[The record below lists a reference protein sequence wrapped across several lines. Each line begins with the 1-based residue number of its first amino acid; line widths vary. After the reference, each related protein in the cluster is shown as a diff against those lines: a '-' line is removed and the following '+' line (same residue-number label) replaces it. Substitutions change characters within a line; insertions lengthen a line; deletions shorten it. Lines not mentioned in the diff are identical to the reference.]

1 MSDQRKRRSEI
12 SEAYCQQPRA
22 TAARAARVGSSA
34 RCTPSSCRMRAVCA
48 VAGSCR
54 TRLAA
59 AACNQ
64 QREQRLPVARASVDV
79 FRCNGGSKSASEMR
93 EQSLP
98 FVEMA
103 AGEDARKKNMI
114 LGFYGF
120 YYGADDAHR
129 NQRRFY
135 EKWQKANEM
144 AKCYILASISN
155 ILQTKHQNLE
165 TATEIM
171 DSLQQ
176 MFGQST
182 RSARQAALKGIM
194 NSKMGKGTRVR
205 DHVLKMMD
213 YLNEAEIQGAQIDD
227 NSKID
232 MVLESLPETFKEFKV
247 NYNMNKRNMTLT
259 ELMNELHSAEKI
271 YRAEKSLGSINITE
285 KSSSSGPK
293 PKGKGKKKAGKKR
306 PSTNQDGKP
315 KGKCFKCGQKGHWK
329 KDCPKIVKSGMGNLF
344 VIEACLVQN
353 PIDTWVLD
361 SGATNHICNSLYWF
375 QETRKISEGSVKLQL
390 GTGRFVS
397 AVKTG
402 SVLLSFNNE
411 TLVLNNC
418 LYVPDIKRNLISVAC
433 LSKQGYTVNFGSS
446 VSIFHNK
453 RLICSGTLEDNLY
466 HLSPMIH
473 SMHDTVIN
481 NDEHT
486 HLSKKR
492 NISSNQHYLWHLRLG
507 HINQN
512 RIQRMIKDGLLGPL
526 ENESLPLCESCLEG
540 KMTKRPFSAKGVR
553 ATVPLELVHTDVC
566 GPINVQARGGY
577 EYFITFT
584 DDYSRYG
591 YVYLMHHKS
600 EALEKFK
607 EYRAEKE
614 KQLDKNIKK
623 LRSDRGGEFLSGDF
637 KEYLVE
643 NEIISQLTAPGT
655 PQQNGVA
662 ERRNRTLLDMV
673 RSMLSYSSL
682 PISFWGLALET
693 AVYLLNLVPSKSVPK
708 TPIELWS
715 GRKLSLRHVR
725 IWGSPAHVLKPKAD
739 KMDSRSEVCIFVGYP
754 KGTRG
759 GLFYS
764 PQDRKVIVSTH
775 FTSLEEDYM
784 NNFKP
789 KSKVIHEELSGDQ
802 VDAQLSMPVIEEEEQ
817 QQPDDQH
824 RINTEQPSLLEPRR
838 SGRVTRLP
846 ARYMLLGETYTAISD
861 EHVQDP
867 TSYNE
872 ALIDRDVE
880 FWKKA
885 MNQEME
891 SMYSN
896 KVWELVEPPNGV
908 KPIGCKWIYK
918 RKRGVDG
925 RVETFKA
932 RLVAKGFTQKEGIDY
947 EETFSPVAMLKSI
960 RILLS
965 IAAVLDYEIWQ
976 MDVKT
981 AFLNGH
987 LEENI
992 YMQQPDGFIQKGQEH
1007 MVCKLQRSI
1016 YGLKQ
1021 ASRSWNIRFDQAIKS
1036 FGFIQNIDEPCVYKK
1051 IQEKS
1056 VSFLILYV
1064 DDILLIGNDIGVLTT
1079 IKSWLAKQ
1087 FDMKDLGE
1095 ASYILGIKLL
1105 RDRKNKTLALSQA
1118 VYIDKILAR
1127 FSMENSKTGLLPF
1140 RHGITF
1146 SKDQSPKTSEEIERM
1161 RRVPYAE
1168 AVGSLMYAMLCTRP
1182 DICFAVGMVSRYQ
1195 SNPGPEHWTAVKHIM
1210 KYLKRTKNYM
1220 LVYSGDELIPVGYTD
1235 SDFMSDKDSRK
1246 STSGYVFT
1254 LGSGAIS
1261 WRSVKQSCIA
1271 DSTTE
1276 AEYVAAS
1283 EAAKEAVWLSKFL
1296 QDLEVVPTVTAPLK
1310 LFCDNSGA
1318 VAQSKEPRNHK
1329 KQKHIE
1335 RKYHLI
1341 RDIVHRGDV
1350 EVTQIASQQ
1359 NLTDPFTKAIPGKPF
1374 NLHLE
1379 SMGMR
1384 EMPNML

>member
-12 SEAYCQQPRA
+12 SEACCQQPRA
-22 TAARAARVGSSA
+22 TAARAAHVGSSA
-34 RCTPSSCRMRAVCA
+34 RGSRGQQRARLAWAAARAARPA
-48 VAGSCR
+48 VA
-54 TRLAA
+54 
-59 AACNQ
+59 ACARQARSKRRALHTQQ
-64 QREQRLPVARASVDV
+64 QRAQKQRAFQQAARAGLVCFWRIGDGKLDVDSG
-79 FRCNGGSKSASEMR
+79 CPKMS
-93 EQSLP
+93 SLSP
-98 FVEMA
+98 LTIILSQNKLT
-103 AGEDARKKNMI
+103 GENYIDWKRNLFIVLTAENYKYV
-114 LGFYGF
+114 LTQPCPPVP
-120 YYGADDAHR
+120 ADDAHR
-129 NQRRFY
+129 NQRRLY

-182 RSARQAALKGIM
+182 RSVRQAALKGIM

-259 ELMNELHSAEKI
+259 ELMNELHSAEEI

-285 KSSSSGPK
+285 KGSSSGPK

-306 PSTNQDGKP
+306 PSTKQDGKP

-390 GTGRFVS
+390 GTGQFVS

-418 LYVPDIKRNLISVAC
+418 PYVPDIKRNLISVAC

-481 NDEHT
+481 NHEHT

-492 NISSNQHYLWHLRLG
+492 NISSNQCYLWHLRLG

-591 YVYLMHHKS
+591 YVYLMRHKS

-607 EYRAEKE
+607 EYRAETE

-637 KEYLVE
+637 KEYLIE

-662 ERRNRTLLDMV
+662 ERRNRTLLDMM

-715 GRKLSLRHVR
+715 GRKPSLRHVR

-739 KMDSRSEVCIFVGYP
+739 KMDSRSEVCMFVGYP

-789 KSKVIHEELSGDQ
+789 KSKVILEELSGDQ
-802 VDAQLSMPVIEEEEQ
+802 VDAQLSMPVTEQEEQ

-824 RINTEQPSLLEPRR
+824 RINPEQPSLLEPRR

-896 KVWELVEPPNGV
+896 KVWELVEAPNGV

-992 YMQQPDGFIQKGQEH
+992 YMQQPDGFIQRGQEH

-1036 FGFIQNIDEPCVYKK
+1036 LGFIQNIDEPCVYKK

-1056 VSFLILYV
+1056 VAFLILYV
-1064 DDILLIGNDIGVLTT
+1064 DDILLIGNDIGILTT

-1095 ASYILGIKLL
+1095 ASYIL
-1105 RDRKNKTLALSQA
+1105 
-1118 VYIDKILAR
+1118 
-1127 FSMENSKTGLLPF
+1127 
-1140 RHGITF
+1140 
-1146 SKDQSPKTSEEIERM
+1146 DQSPKTSEEIERM
-1161 RRVPYAE
+1161 RQVPYAE

-1271 DSTTE
+1271 YSTTE

-1283 EAAKEAVWLSKFL
+1283 EAAKEAVWLRKFL
-1296 QDLEVVPTVTAPLK
+1296 QDLEVVPAVTAPLK

-1318 VAQSKEPRNHK
+1318 VAQPKEPRNHK

-1341 RDIVHRGDV
+1341 RDIVQRGDV

-1359 NLTDPFTKAIPGKPF
+1359 NLADPFTKAIPGKPF
-1374 NLHLE
+1374 NLHLD

>member
-1 MSDQRKRRSEI
+1 
-12 SEAYCQQPRA
+12 
-22 TAARAARVGSSA
+22 
-34 RCTPSSCRMRAVCA
+34 
-48 VAGSCR
+48 
-54 TRLAA
+54 
-59 AACNQ
+59 
-64 QREQRLPVARASVDV
+64 
-79 FRCNGGSKSASEMR
+79 
-93 EQSLP
+93 
-98 FVEMA
+98 
-103 AGEDARKKNMI
+103 
-114 LGFYGF
+114 
-120 YYGADDAHR
+120 
-129 NQRRFY
+129 
-135 EKWQKANEM
+135 
-144 AKCYILASISN
+144 
-155 ILQTKHQNLE
+155 
-165 TATEIM
+165 
-171 DSLQQ
+171 
-176 MFGQST
+176 
-182 RSARQAALKGIM
+182 
-194 NSKMGKGTRVR
+194 
-205 DHVLKMMD
+205 
-213 YLNEAEIQGAQIDD
+213 
-227 NSKID
+227 
-232 MVLESLPETFKEFKV
+232 
-247 NYNMNKRNMTLT
+247 
-259 ELMNELHSAEKI
+259 
-271 YRAEKSLGSINITE
+271 
-285 KSSSSGPK
+285 
-293 PKGKGKKKAGKKR
+293 
-306 PSTNQDGKP
+306 
-315 KGKCFKCGQKGHWK
+315 
-329 KDCPKIVKSGMGNLF
+329 
-344 VIEACLVQN
+344 
-353 PIDTWVLD
+353 
-361 SGATNHICNSLYWF
+361 
-375 QETRKISEGSVKLQL
+375 
-390 GTGRFVS
+390 
-397 AVKTG
+397 
-402 SVLLSFNNE
+402 
-411 TLVLNNC
+411 
-418 LYVPDIKRNLISVAC
+418 
-433 LSKQGYTVNFGSS
+433 
-446 VSIFHNK
+446 
-453 RLICSGTLEDNLY
+453 
-466 HLSPMIH
+466 
-473 SMHDTVIN
+473 
-481 NDEHT
+481 
-486 HLSKKR
+486 
-492 NISSNQHYLWHLRLG
+492 
-507 HINQN
+507 
-512 RIQRMIKDGLLGPL
+512 
-526 ENESLPLCESCLEG
+526 
-540 KMTKRPFSAKGVR
+540 
-553 ATVPLELVHTDVC
+553 
-566 GPINVQARGGY
+566 
-577 EYFITFT
+577 
-584 DDYSRYG
+584 
-591 YVYLMHHKS
+591 
-600 EALEKFK
+600 
-607 EYRAEKE
+607 
-614 KQLDKNIKK
+614 
-623 LRSDRGGEFLSGDF
+623 
-637 KEYLVE
+637 
-643 NEIISQLTAPGT
+643 
-655 PQQNGVA
+655 
-662 ERRNRTLLDMV
+662 MV

-708 TPIELWS
+708 TLIELWS
-715 GRKLSLRHVR
+715 GRKPSLRHVR

-739 KMDSRSEVCIFVGYP
+739 KMDSRSEVCMFVGYP

-789 KSKVIHEELSGDQ
+789 KSKVILEELSGDQ
-802 VDAQLSMPVIEEEEQ
+802 VDAQLSTPVTEQEEH

-824 RINTEQPSLLEPRR
+824 RINPEHPSLLEPRR

-861 EHVQDP
+861 KHVQDP

-896 KVWELVEPPNGV
+896 KVWELVEAPNGV

-965 IAAVLDYEIWQ
+965 IAAMLDYEIWQ

-1007 MVCKLQRSI
+1007 MVCKLQKSI

-1056 VSFLILYV
+1056 VAFLILYV

-1127 FSMENSKTGLLPF
+1127 FSIENSKTGLLPF

-1283 EAAKEAVWLSKFL
+1283 EAAKEAVWLRKFL
-1296 QDLEVVPTVTAPLK
+1296 QDLEVVHAVTAPLK

-1341 RDIVHRGDV
+1341 RDIVQRGDV

-1359 NLTDPFTKAIPGKPF
+1359 NLADPFTKAIPGKPF
-1374 NLHLE
+1374 NLHLD